1 MKRKIF
7 LCALLALIVGAVSA
21 YAADVDGKWTAK
33 MPARTGGKG
42 GPPGAG
48 GAPGGAPQEMV
59 VTFNFKASGE
69 KLTGTM
75 SGPGGNEIEISE
87 GKIKGNDISFK
98 IQRQFGERTMVML
111 YKGKVAGDEIKF
123 TQSIEGVDRPPRE
136 FTAQRAK

>member
-1 MKRKIF
+1 MKKKIF
-7 LCALLALIVGAVSA
+7 LCALLASVVGAMSA

-33 MPARTGGKG
+33 MPARMGGKG

-48 GAPGGAPQEMV
+48 GGNAKEMV

-75 SGPGGNEIEISE
+75 SGPGGSEVEISE

-98 IQRQFGERTMVML
+98 IQRRFQDRTMVML
-111 YKGKVAGDEIKF
+111 YKGKVSGDEIKF
-123 TQSIEGVDRPPRE
+123 TQSIEGMDRPPRE

>member
-1 MKRKIF
+1 MKKKIF
-7 LCALLALIVGAVSA
+7 LCTLVALIAGAASA

-33 MPARTGGKG
+33 MPARMGGKG

-48 GAPGGAPQEMV
+48 GAPQEMV
-59 VTFNFKASGE
+59 ITFDFKASGD

-75 SGPGGNEIEISE
+75 SGPGGNAVEISE

-98 IQRQFGERTMVML
+98 IQRQFQERTMVML
-111 YKGKVAGDEIKF
+111 YKGKVSGDEIKF